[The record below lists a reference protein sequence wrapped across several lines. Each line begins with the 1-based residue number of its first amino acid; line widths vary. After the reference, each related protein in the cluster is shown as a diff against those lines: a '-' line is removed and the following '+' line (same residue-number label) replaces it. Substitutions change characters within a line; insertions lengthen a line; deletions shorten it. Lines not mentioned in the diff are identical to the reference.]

1 MRKTIK
7 GKITVQTIM
16 YLLVALVICE
26 LVSVVTLNANMTSQ
40 SKLYINAEA
49 QTNAGVVNEWLIEQG
64 NIAHTITN
72 AVAFMN
78 TKDPDTIMNYLEK
91 NLSENKDA
99 LMYYVCFG
107 YDGGVLPADHS
118 KLDLDPT
125 TRDWWK
131 QAIAKN
137 GLIYTA
143 PYKDFASGN
152 MIVTVAE
159 PLKIQGEQAV
169 FLADIALETLTNQV
183 KKVSADENL
192 QGFLL
197 DADGAVV
204 SHENEDFLPKE
215 EGNTILS
222 DALNTDVCNVS
233 ELRDYDG
240 RMKFV
245 STASVDAT
253 GWTFGVTEDKA
264 VITKQI
270 ARNVIIVIALGLV
283 MLIVVAVMTAVSV
296 RKSLAPME
304 TMKKFVKEK
313 VIGTQIC
320 HKQKNEIEE
329 IRYLIQ
335 EMEDKFIGVIR
346 QTKAESDNIHER
358 MQGTNNK
365 VVSINE
371 NIMEI
376 GAAMEETGANIDS
389 QTANITMINE
399 ACGSAAQSIIHLA
412 DEAQEMAANAK
423 EVACRVE
430 SMAKELLEDKESAT
444 QVAAES
450 KERMQ
455 KAMQGAEVI
464 GEIANVSSA
473 IQEIASQTN
482 LLALNASIE
491 AARAGEAGKG
501 FAVVAEEI
509 KKLSEDTGEEIS
521 KVNDLTA
528 KVFESV
534 KALFRESNAVLEF
547 INGTVMSD
555 YNKLETLVTEYQ
567 KDTGYYN
574 QVSESIGAS
583 AESVR
588 DSVDS
593 INEMIDSISMAQKEL
608 SDAATS
614 VNENLQKIT
623 YSSENMSQETKEV
636 LESVNSLQETM
647 QSFQV

>member
-283 MLIVVAVMTAVSV
+283 MLIVVTVMTAVSV

-509 KKLSEDTGEEIS
+509 KKLSEDTDEEIS

-574 QVSESIGAS
+574 QASESIGAS

>member
-64 NIAHTITN
+64 NIVHTITN

-430 SMAKELLEDKESAT
+430 RMAKELLEDKESAT

-534 KALFRESNAVLEF
+534 KALSRESNAVLEF

-574 QVSESIGAS
+574 QASESIGAS

>member
-270 ARNVIIVIALGLV
+270 ARNVIIVIVLGLV
-283 MLIVVAVMTAVSV
+283 MLIVVTVMTAVSV

-430 SMAKELLEDKESAT
+430 RMAKELLEDKESAT

-534 KALFRESNAVLEF
+534 KALSRESNAVLEF

-574 QVSESIGAS
+574 QASESIGAS

>member
-169 FLADIALETLTNQV
+169 FLADITLETLTNQV

-430 SMAKELLEDKESAT
+430 RMAKELLEDKESAT

-509 KKLSEDTGEEIS
+509 KKLSEDTDEEIS

>member
-1 MRKTIK
+1 M
-7 GKITVQTIM
+7 
-16 YLLVALVICE
+16 
-26 LVSVVTLNANMTSQ
+26 
-40 SKLYINAEA
+40 
-49 QTNAGVVNEWLIEQG
+49 NEWLIEQG

-245 STASVDAT
+245 SNASVDAT

-283 MLIVVAVMTAVSV
+283 MLIVVTVMTAVSV

-389 QTANITMINE
+389 QTANITMIDE

-464 GEIANVSSA
+464 REIANVSSA

-534 KALFRESNAVLEF
+534 KALSRESNAVLEF

-574 QVSESIGAS
+574 QASESIGAS

-593 INEMIDSISMAQKEL
+593 INEMIDLISMAQKEL

-623 YSSENMSQETKEV
+623 YSSENMSQDTKEV

>member
-169 FLADIALETLTNQV
+169 FLADITLETLTNQV

-264 VITKQI
+264 VVTKQI

-283 MLIVVAVMTAVSV
+283 MLIVVTVMTAVSV

-444 QVAAES
+444 QMAAES

-534 KALFRESNAVLEF
+534 KALSRESNAVLEF

-574 QVSESIGAS
+574 QASESIGAS

>member
-240 RMKFV
+240 RTKFV

-283 MLIVVAVMTAVSV
+283 MLIVVTVMTAVSV

-464 GEIANVSSA
+464 REIANVSSA

-534 KALFRESNAVLEF
+534 KALSRESNAVLEF

-574 QVSESIGAS
+574 QASESIGAS

>member
-283 MLIVVAVMTAVSV
+283 MLIVVTVMTAVSV

-464 GEIANVSSA
+464 REIANVSSA

-534 KALFRESNAVLEF
+534 KALSRESNAVLEF

-574 QVSESIGAS
+574 QASESIGAS

-593 INEMIDSISMAQKEL
+593 INEMIDLISMAQKEL

-623 YSSENMSQETKEV
+623 YSSENMSQDTKEV

>member
-1 MRKTIK
+1 MGKTIK
-7 GKITVQTIM
+7 GKITVQTII

-26 LVSVVTLNANMTSQ
+26 VVSVVTLDKNMTSQ
-40 SKLYINAEA
+40 SKLYIDAEA

-78 TKDPDTIMNYLEK
+78 TKEPDTIMNYLEK

-152 MIVTVAE
+152 MIVTIAE
-159 PLKIQGEQAV
+159 PMMIQGEQAV
-169 FLADIALETLTNQV
+169 FLADITLETLTNQV
-183 KKVSADENL
+183 EKVSADENL

-233 ELRDYDG
+233 ELKDYDG
-240 RMKFV
+240 KMKFV
-245 STASVDAT
+245 STAGVDVT

-270 ARNVIIVIALGLV
+270 IKNVIIVIALGIV

-304 TMKKFVKEK
+304 TMKKFIKEK
-313 VIGTQIC
+313 VIGTQNC
-320 HKQKNEIEE
+320 HKQKNEIAE
-329 IRYLIQ
+329 IRYLIE

-346 QTKAESDNIHER
+346 QTKEESGNIHER
-358 MQGTNNK
+358 MQGTNSK

-389 QTANITMINE
+389 QTANITMIDE
-399 ACGSAAQSIIHLA
+399 ACGSATQSIINLA

-430 SMAKELLEDKESAT
+430 SMAKELLEGKANAMQMAT
-444 QVAAES
+444 ES

-455 KAMQGAEVI
+455 KAMHGAEVI
-464 GEIANVSSA
+464 GEISNVSSA

-509 KKLSEDTGEEIS
+509 KKLSEDTNEEIS
-521 KVNDLTA
+521 KVNALTA

-534 KALFRESNAVLEF
+534 KALSKESNAVLEF
-547 INGTVMSD
+547 INGTVMGD
-555 YNKLETLVTEYQ
+555 YDKLETLVTEYQ

-574 QVSESIGAS
+574 QASESIGAS
-583 AESVR
+583 AGNVR
-588 DSVDS
+588 DSIDS
-593 INEMIDSISMAQKEL
+593 INTMIDSISTAQKEL

-647 QSFQV
+647 QNFQV